1 MPLFTIYAIDVPDS
15 GPLRAAHGEEHRDR
29 LRNAADPVRVVIA
42 GPLRNDD
49 DEPVGSLLIVEAD
62 SADIVCHF
70 VEADPYRI
78 NSIYDTVD
86 IRPFAVSI
94 GALDSG

>member
-1 MPLFTIYAIDVPDS
+1 MSLFTIYAIDVPDS
-15 GPLRAAHGEEHRDR
+15 GPLRAVHGEQHRDR
-29 LRNAADPVRVVIA
+29 LRNATDPVRVVIA

-49 DEPVGSLLIVEAD
+49 GDPIGSLLIVEAE
-62 SADIVCHF
+62 SAEIVRQF

-94 GALDSG
+94 GALGAG